1 MVAEKCCYNC
11 GQQGGSD
18 LKTCTACKIA
28 KYCGTTCQHAHWKQH
43 KKNCRLVA
51 QCRNTVK
58 ACNQKRSLRL
68 LENWRQQAL
77 DKQFLFLL
85 MADHIGPELLLQITN
100 SSEEYVVIFDLQ
112 FDYNRR
118 TFVPTSP
125 PSLSPLNAFL
135 GLSQEM
141 RDALRSEIQNGKRT
155 RRTSPLEASFGIAL
169 LLENSTM
176 IGSAFSFTA
185 LFPPGAC
192 LGLSWEKS
200 LSLLDDGPTSI
211 KLTSSKFASWDDL
224 CNENILAQVKNGL
237 KVHDEDTYEAFL
249 ANALRVGTKKS
260 LHKTH
265 IVLVDLELGCQLGE
279 IKRIKSFRI
288 APVAEV
294 LSAIE
299 KSPWP
304 PETKKHY
311 RTMSLNLTSSP
322 WLLEGRKIQPDV
334 ALFPVVY
341 QNKPCG
347 LFYVECSLIA
357 IGGYNAPTTV
367 SACDER
373 ARQAFRQLQS
383 VELPRVESPE
393 LH

>member
-1 MVAEKCCYNC
+1 
-11 GQQGGSD
+11 
-18 LKTCTACKIA
+18 
-28 KYCGTTCQHAHWKQH
+28 
-43 KKNCRLVA
+43 
-51 QCRNTVK
+51 
-58 ACNQKRSLRL
+58 
-68 LENWRQQAL
+68 
-77 DKQFLFLL
+77 
-85 MADHIGPELLLQITN
+85 MADHIGPEILLQITD
-100 SSEEYVVIFDLQ
+100 STEEYVVIFDLH

-118 TFVPTSP
+118 TFVPTGP
-125 PSLSPLNAFL
+125 PSVSPLNALL
-135 GLSQEM
+135 GLSQEI
-141 RDALRSEIQNGKRT
+141 RDAFQLEIQSGKRT
-155 RRTSPLEASFGIAL
+155 QRTSPLEASFGIAL

-176 IGSAFSFTA
+176 IGSLFSFTSQ
-185 LFPPGAC
+185 FPTAAC
-192 LGLSWEKS
+192 LSLSWEKS
-200 LSLLDDGPTSI
+200 LGLLDSGPTSI

-224 CNENILAQVKNGL
+224 CHENILAQVKNCL

-279 IKRIKSFRI
+279 IKRLKSFRI
-288 APVAEV
+288 AAVAEV
-294 LSAIE
+294 LSAID
-299 KSPWP
+299 KSQWP

-311 RTMSLNLTSSP
+311 RTMVFNLTSSP
-322 WLLEGRKIQPDV
+322 WLLEAKKTQADV

-357 IGGYNAPTTV
+357 IGRYASTTV

-383 VELPRVESPE
+383 VELPRVASPE